1 MQQNI
6 KKFNKYSKIDTQRQ
20 KQVKT
25 TSLII
30 INNITN
36 GENMKNLKKLG
47 LSALAG
53 SLVAF
58 SASAVEMSVSGTSEI
73 TYTTGEGNIA
83 TTVNPWGSNTSLVFS
98 GSGNVGWA
106 DVTIVRSINDGLGSA
121 FLSAY
126 QTMDMGDMGILS
138 FDAVGGGVAGLLPF
152 DDKLPTAYE
161 EMWNGIGS
169 GTGMLGAA
177 SNDTIGYSN
186 TVGGVA
192 FSLAKSRGG
201 AAASSDGSNV
211 EATASSGTVND
222 WHLSYDVPGLD
233 GLTLMHG
240 RSEKNN
246 TTGDNDS
253 YQNSHILYSVGMV
266 SAGIRKGKADSGT
279 AGTATHNVDAMSVAF
294 NVNDNLSVSLATQDY
309 EYDNTSTADVTETV
323 DAINASYTVG
333 AASVRATVSDGDKL
347 GGTSTYSAE
356 FMELSLILSF

>member
-1 MQQNI
+1 
-6 KKFNKYSKIDTQRQ
+6 
-20 KQVKT
+20 
-25 TSLII
+25 
-30 INNITN
+30 
-36 GENMKNLKKLG
+36 MKNLKKLG

-73 TYTTGEGNIA
+73 TYTTGEGNIG
-83 TTVNPWGSNTSLVFS
+83 TTANPWGSNTSLVFS

-126 QTMDMGDMGILS
+126 QTMDMGDMGTLS
-138 FDAVGGGVAGLLPF
+138 FDAIGGGVAGLIPF
-152 DDKLPTAYE
+152 DDKLPSAYE
-161 EMWNGIGS
+161 EVWNGMS
-169 GTGMLGAA
+169 GTGMAGAA

-201 AAASSDGSNV
+201 TAASSDGSLA
-211 EATASSGTVND
+211 EATGSDGSTND
-222 WHLSYDVPGLD
+222 WHLSYDVPGMD

-240 RSEKNN
+240 RSEKDN

-253 YQNSHILYSVGMV
+253 YQNSHILYSVGMI
-266 SAGIRKGKADSGT
+266 SAGIRRGKADSGT
-279 AGTATHNVDAMSVAF
+279 AGVATHNVEAMSVAF

-309 EYDNTSTADVTETV
+309 EYDNASTADVTETV

-333 AASVRATVSDGDKL
+333 AASVRATIADGSNMGGNTAHTSALKYL
-347 GGTSTYSAE
+347 GSGVACTVMKTSC
-356 FMELSLILSF
+356 

>member
-1 MQQNI
+1 
-6 KKFNKYSKIDTQRQ
+6 
-20 KQVKT
+20 
-25 TSLII
+25 
-30 INNITN
+30 
-36 GENMKNLKKLG
+36 MKNLKKLG

-58 SASAVEMSVSGTSEI
+58 SASAVEMTVSGTSEI

-83 TTVNPWGSNTSLVFS
+83 TTVNPWGSNTSLVFK
-98 GSGNVGWA
+98 GAGNVGWA

-138 FDAVGGGVAGLLPF
+138 FDAIGGGVAGLVPF

-161 EMWNGIGS
+161 EVWNGL
-169 GTGMLGAA
+169 TGAGVSGAA

-186 TVGGVA
+186 TIGGVG

-201 AAASSDGSNV
+201 AAASSDGSNT
-211 EATASSGTVND
+211 EATASTGSSND

-253 YQNSHILYSVGMV
+253 YQNSHILYSVGMI
-266 SAGIRKGKADSGT
+266 SAGVRRGKADMGA
-279 AGTATHNVDAMSVAF
+279 AGVATKNTEAYSVAF
-294 NVNDNLSVSLATQDY
+294 NVNDNMSVSLATQDQ
-309 EYDNTSTADVTETV
+309 EYDNTSTADITETV

-333 AASVRATVSDGDKL
+333 AASVRATIANGEKL
-347 GGTSTYSAE
+347 GGTTAYEAD

>member
-1 MQQNI
+1 
-6 KKFNKYSKIDTQRQ
+6 
-20 KQVKT
+20 
-25 TSLII
+25 
-30 INNITN
+30 
-36 GENMKNLKKLG
+36 MKNLKKLG

-73 TYTTGEGNIA
+73 TYTTGEGNIG
-83 TTVNPWGSNTSLVFS
+83 TTANPWGSNTSLVFS

-126 QTMDMGDMGILS
+126 QTMDMGDMGTLS
-138 FDAVGGGVAGLLPF
+138 FDAIGGGVAGLIPF
-152 DDKLPTAYE
+152 DDKLPSAYE
-161 EMWNGIGS
+161 EVWNGMS
-169 GTGMLGAA
+169 GTGMAGAA

-201 AAASSDGSNV
+201 TAASSDGSLA
-211 EATASSGTVND
+211 EATGSDGSTND
-222 WHLSYDVPGLD
+222 WHLSYDVPGMD

-240 RSEKNN
+240 RSEKDN
-246 TTGDNDS
+246 TTRDNDS
-253 YQNSHILYSVGMV
+253 YQNSHILYSVGMI
-266 SAGIRKGKADSGT
+266 SAGIRRGKADSGT
-279 AGTATHNVDAMSVAF
+279 AGVATHNVEAMSVAF

-309 EYDNTSTADVTETV
+309 EYDNASTADVTETV

-333 AASVRATVSDGDKL
+333 AASVRATIADGSNM
-347 GGTSTYSAE
+347 GGNTAHTSAD